1 MSKIPKTLG
10 LYARDGVNIVRCPVV
25 NKRGERCFG
34 HQHVHISL
42 KELANIR
49 HGEEKVVTA
58 NFSCNHKGVKK
69 IVLSRRP
76 AWK

>member
-1 MSKIPKTLG
+1 MSKTLR
-10 LYARDGVNIVRCPVV
+10 LNANAGVNIVRCPVV

-34 HQHVHISL
+34 HQHVHINL
-42 KELANIR
+42 EELAKIR

-58 NFSCNHKGVKK
+58 NLSCNHKGVKK
-69 IVLSRRP
+69 IVLFRRP